1 MTIIIN
7 LKKDSLKDK
16 FLKFLNRFNKNEIE
30 YRFDNHKK
38 ENSIDFSKYKIEA
51 FNSIDGLEYQKKI
64 RDEW

>member
-16 FLKFLNRFNKNEIE
+16 FLKFLDRFDANEIE
-30 YRFDNHKK
+30 YRFDQNNK
-38 ENSIDFSKYKIEA
+38 ENSIDFSKYKIDA